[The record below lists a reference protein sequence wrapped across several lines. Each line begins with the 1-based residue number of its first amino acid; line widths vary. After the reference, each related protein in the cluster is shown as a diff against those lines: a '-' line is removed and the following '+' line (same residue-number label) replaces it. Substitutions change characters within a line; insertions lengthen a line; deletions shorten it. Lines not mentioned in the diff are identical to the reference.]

1 MPDSRARAWPGGHSA
16 SARCR
21 SCPLVPSGTSVCA
34 GDVWGAS
41 RNPVLVPASPR
52 EPWGAV
58 TVRPLPRGS
67 RASGLRAE
75 RPPVA
80 GFPGPAPVSAPCAPC
95 PLHPLAPR
103 PRPARLQH
111 PPCSPCR
118 VNTRLST
125 SLSFPRPESQYHGG
139 RPSVLCPRDREA
151 EVSQSQDCFPHHRS
165 LPHTRDFTLI
175 GLFNP
180 LSSLMQ
186 FFILICSKVN

>member
-1 MPDSRARAWPGGHSA
+1 MHAPGQVATAPAPGVGVAPSFRPAPPCARGMSGVLLGTVSSFPPAPVSPGG
-16 SARCR
+16 RLLCG
-21 SCPLVPSGTSVCA
+21 PS
-34 GDVWGAS
+34 
-41 RNPVLVPASPR
+41 
-52 EPWGAV
+52 
-58 TVRPLPRGS
+58 PRGS

-95 PLHPLAPR
+95 PLHPLVPR

-125 SLSFPRPESQYHGG
+125 WLSFPRPGSQYRGG

-165 LPHTRDFTLI
+165 LPHTKDFTLI

-180 LSSLMQ
+180 LRSLMQ
-186 FFILICSKVN
+186 VFILIFSEVN